1 VASSKPSNVVPLN
14 ERANERAPA
23 RAAGGAGETF
33 SLARECRE
41 FALVR
46 ISTALRAVLGKVE
59 QDLFELGY
67 NATDRDLRNQY
78 FEARDETRANV
89 QAFCNA
95 LEREFLTQFNDK
107 ARREA
112 KRRPAGQSMG
122 DTMELSLLEEG
133 ALEDNIALGNLVG
146 KLREINKDSLYALT
160 RRMAVV
166 LQNPQ
171 LEDADNPLGPE
182 TIGAAV
188 KQGLDALK
196 IGRQAK
202 PGVVKLIEQYM
213 IDEVETIYNDLND
226 LLIQRNIL
234 PQVRLGTRKVQ
245 QSAGG
250 VPATPAAAAPAQ
262 APGGDAKDWFALLQ
276 RLVGGVRGPGVD
288 AVAGNTQWPVMP
300 PTEASLA
307 AMASLTKL
315 QQGRIEALGNAVRGF
330 DASALASGR
339 ANVLHE
345 IKSTEIAAGF
355 GQMDAMTI
363 DIVAMLFDYV
373 FDDKRIPDAIKA
385 LIGRL
390 QIPILKVAIL
400 DKKFFSNKTH
410 PARKLLDSL
419 AAAAVGWTGAADAT
433 DPLYGKI
440 DSIVQ
445 RVITSFESELG
456 LFDGLVGELEEFLAE
471 EDQRLSAFSEQ
482 SARVVHDRERVEI
495 ARVVASDEVQ
505 RRTDTRE
512 MPEPVRAFLEAVWEK
527 ALVVS
532 YAAHGEGSERWA
544 ITLGTMD
551 DLIWSVAPKETGED
565 RKKLVSLLPELLKRL
580 HAGMDLVALPPESRN
595 QFFAELVRCHA
606 QAVKSGLATSSA
618 PVAPPPAQLQVVGRA
633 RPRARAPIEEA
644 PVEPQDVWA
653 EGATEDAPQLVATQV
668 NQGDV
673 LIEEIKLQGV
683 HDFETDDPRQ
693 KWDNL
698 VASLVRGM
706 WVQFLQKNGA
716 TIRAKLTWISPL
728 KGIYLFSNP
737 NGARALAFEPKA
749 LAEAFRR
756 GRAEVISDSPLVESA
771 MNSMVS
777 SMKESA
783 PAH

>member
-1 VASSKPSNVVPLN
+1 VASSSKPSNVVTLNN
-14 ERANERAPA
+14 ERTT
-23 RAAGGAGETF
+23 RAAGGSGESF
-33 SLARECRE
+33 ALARECRE

-46 ISTALRAVLGKVE
+46 ISSALRGVLGKVE
-59 QDLFELGY
+59 QDLFELAY
-67 NATDRDLRNQY
+67 NSTDREVRNQY
-78 FEARDETRANV
+78 FEARDEARGNL
-89 QAFCNA
+89 QAFCA
-95 LEREFLTQFNDK
+95 AVEREFLTQFNDK

-112 KRRPAGQSMG
+112 KRRPATPSMG
-122 DTMELSLLEEG
+122 DAMELSLLEDG
-133 ALEDNIALGNLVG
+133 VLEDNIALGNLVN
-146 KLREINKDSLYALT
+146 KLREINKDALYALT
-160 RRMAVV
+160 RRMSVV

-171 LEDADNPLGPE
+171 LEDSENPLGLE
-182 TIGAAV
+182 TIGAAI

-196 IGRQAK
+196 LGRQAK
-202 PGVVKLIEQYM
+202 PAVVKLIEQYM
-213 IDEVETIYNDLND
+213 IDEVETIYHDLND

-234 PQVRLGTRKVQ
+234 PQVRLGARKPHQTAGARPTPPGTRD
-245 QSAGG
+245 AG
-250 VPATPAAAAPAQ
+250 APA

-276 RLVGGVRGPGVD
+276 QLVGGVRAGG
-288 AVAGNTQWPVMP
+288 VAGVTGSTQWPVMP
-300 PTEASLA
+300 PSEASLA
-307 AMASLTKL
+307 AMQSLTML
-315 QQGRIEALGNAVRGF
+315 QQGRIEALGAAVPGL
-330 DASALASGR
+330 DASALLSGR
-339 ANVLHE
+339 TNVLHE
-345 IKSTEIAAGF
+345 IKGTNLTAGF

-390 QIPILKVAIL
+390 QIPVLKVAIL

-419 AAAAVGWTGAADAT
+419 AAAAVGWTGAADET
-433 DPLYGKI
+433 DPLYAKI

-445 RVITSFESELG
+445 RVITGFDSELG
-456 LFDGLVGELEEFLAE
+456 LFDNLVGELEEFLAE
-471 EDQRLSAFSEQ
+471 EEQRLSAFSEQ
-482 SARVVHDRERVEI
+482 SAKVVHDRERLEI

-505 RRTDTRE
+505 RRIDMRD
-512 MPEPVRAFLEAVWEK
+512 MPQPVRVYLEEIWER

-551 DLIWSVAPKETGED
+551 DLIWSVAPKETGDD

-580 HAGMDLVALPPESRN
+580 HAGMDLIALPPEVRN
-595 QFFAELVRCHA
+595 QFFAQLVRCHA
-606 QAVKSGLATSSA
+606 QAVKSGLASTPES
-618 PVAPPPAQLQVVGRA
+618 VAEPPAQLQVVGAASRKA
-633 RPRARAPIEEA
+633 PRAAEEA
-644 PVEPQDVWA
+644 STEAQDVWA
-653 EGATEDAPQLVATQV
+653 EGATADAPQLVATQV

-673 LIEEIKLQGV
+673 LIEEIKLRGTD
-683 HDFETDDPRQ
+683 DFDEVDDPRQ

-698 VASLVRGM
+698 VSSLVRGM

-771 MNSMVS
+771 MNSMVN
-777 SMKESA
+777 SMKE
-783 PAH
+783 PAAAH

>member
-1 VASSKPSNVVPLN
+1 MASSKPSNVVTLNN
-14 ERANERAPA
+14 ERAA
-23 RAAGGAGETF
+23 RPAGGSGESF
-33 SLARECRE
+33 ALARECRE

-46 ISTALRAVLGKVE
+46 LSTALRGVLGKVE
-59 QDLFELGY
+59 QDLFELAY
-67 NATDRDLRNQY
+67 NSTDRELRNQY
-78 FEARDETRANV
+78 FEARDEARANL
-89 QAFCNA
+89 QAFCGA
-95 LEREFLTQFNDK
+95 VEREFLTQFNDK
-107 ARREA
+107 ARRET
-112 KRRPAGQSMG
+112 KRHPARPSTG

-133 ALEDNIALGNLVG
+133 VLEDNIALGNLVN

-160 RRMAVV
+160 RRMSVV

-171 LEDADNPLGPE
+171 LEDADNPLGPDS
-182 TIGAAV
+182 IGAAI
-188 KQGLDALK
+188 KKGLDALK
-196 IGRQAK
+196 LGRQAK
-202 PGVVKLIEQYM
+202 PAVVKLIEQYM
-213 IDEVETIYNDLND
+213 IDEVEAVYQNLNE
-226 LLIQRNIL
+226 LLVQRNIL
-234 PQVRLGTRKVQ
+234 PQIRFGARKTQ
-245 QSAGG
+245 TSPSAR
-250 VPATPAAAAPAQ
+250 TPGETPSNAPE
-262 APGGDAKDWFALLQ
+262 AKDWFALLQ
-276 RLVGGVRGPGVD
+276 QLVGGARAPGV
-288 AVAGNTQWPVMP
+288 AGVTGNTQWPIMP
-300 PTEASLA
+300 PSEASLA
-307 AMASLTKL
+307 AMHSLTKL
-315 QQGRIEALGNAVRGF
+315 QQGQLEVLGAAMQNFNSAALK
-330 DASALASGR
+330 SGKT
-339 ANVLHE
+339 NVLHD
-345 IKSTEIAAGF
+345 IKGTEIAAGF

-419 AAAAVGWTGAADAT
+419 AAAAVGWTGAADET
-433 DPLYGKI
+433 DPLYAKI
-440 DSIVQ
+440 DGIVQ
-445 RVITSFESELG
+445 RVITGFESELD
-456 LFDGLVGELEEFLAE
+456 LFDNLVTDLEEFLAE
-471 EDQRLSAFSEQ
+471 EEQRLSAFSEQ
-482 SARVVHDRERVEI
+482 SAKVVHDRERLEI

-505 RRTDTRE
+505 RRIDTRD
-512 MPEPVRAFLEAVWEK
+512 MPQPVRAFLEQIWEK

-551 DLIWSVAPKETGED
+551 DLIWSVAPKENGED

-580 HAGMDLVALPPESRN
+580 HAGMDLIALPPESRN

-606 QAVKSGLATSSA
+606 QAVKSGLAATGG
-618 PVAPPPAQLQVVGRA
+618 PVAQPPASLQVVGPTTA
-633 RPRARAPIEEA
+633 TAVAEEA
-644 PVEPQDVWA
+644 PAEPQDVWA
-653 EGATEDAPQLVATQV
+653 ESSSAGAPQLVATQV

-673 LIEEIKLQGV
+673 LIEEIKLHGIN
-683 HDFETDDPRQ
+683 DFEDHQDPRQ

-698 VASLVRGM
+698 VSSLVRGM

-737 NGARALAFEPKA
+737 NGARALAFEPRA

-777 SMKESA
+777 SMKEAA

>member
-1 VASSKPSNVVPLN
+1 VASSSKPSNVVTLNN
-14 ERANERAPA
+14 ERTT
-23 RAAGGAGETF
+23 RAAGSGESF
-33 SLARECRE
+33 ALARECRE

-46 ISTALRAVLGKVE
+46 ISTALRSVLGKVE
-59 QDLFELGY
+59 QDLFELAY
-67 NATDRDLRNQY
+67 NSTDRELRNQY
-78 FEARDETRANV
+78 FEARDEARGNL
-89 QAFCNA
+89 QAFCA
-95 LEREFLTQFNDK
+95 AVEREFLTQFNDK
-107 ARREA
+107 ARREV
-112 KRRPAGQSMG
+112 KRRPATPPTG
-122 DTMELSLLEEG
+122 DTMELSLLEDG
-133 ALEDNIALGNLVG
+133 VLEDNIALGSLVN
-146 KLREINKDSLYALT
+146 KLREINKDALYALT
-160 RRMAVV
+160 RRMSVV

-171 LEDADNPLGPE
+171 LEDAENPLGPE
-182 TIGAAV
+182 TIGAAI

-196 IGRQAK
+196 LGRMAK
-202 PGVVKLIEQYM
+202 PAVVKLIEQYL
-213 IDEVETIYNDLND
+213 IDEVETVYHDLND

-234 PQVRLGTRKVQ
+234 PQVRLGARKPQ
-245 QSAGG
+245 QTAGAR
-250 VPATPAAAAPAQ
+250 PTTPETKDQAAPA

-276 RLVGGVRGPGVD
+276 QLVGGVRAGG
-288 AVAGNTQWPVMP
+288 VAGVAANTHWPVMP
-300 PTEASLA
+300 PSEASLA
-307 AMASLTKL
+307 AMHSLTKL
-315 QQGRIEALGNAVRGF
+315 QQGRIEALGAAVPGL
-330 DASALASGR
+330 DAAALLSGR
-339 ANVLHE
+339 TNVLHE
-345 IKSTEIAAGF
+345 IKGTNLTAGF

-390 QIPILKVAIL
+390 QIPVLKVAIL

-419 AAAAVGWTGAADAT
+419 AAAAVGWTGAADET
-433 DPLYGKI
+433 DPLYAKV

-445 RVITSFESELG
+445 RVINGFDSELD
-456 LFDGLVGELEEFLAE
+456 LFDNLVAELEEFLAE

-482 SARVVHDRERVEI
+482 SAKVVHDRERLEI

-505 RRTDTRE
+505 RRVDTRD
-512 MPEPVRAFLEAVWEK
+512 MPEPVRAYLEDIWEK

-551 DLIWSVAPKETGED
+551 DLIWSVSPKETGED

-580 HAGMDLVALPPESRN
+580 HAGMDLIALPPEARN
-595 QFFAELVRCHA
+595 RFFAELVRCHA
-606 QAVKSGLATSSA
+606 QAVKSGLTPSPGPAGQ
-618 PVAPPPAQLQVVGRA
+618 PPAQLQVVGAPKRKVE
-633 RPRARAPIEEA
+633 RPVEEEA
-644 PVEPQDVWA
+644 HEAQDVWA
-653 EGATEDAPQLVATQV
+653 EGATADAPQLVATQV

-673 LIEEIKLQGV
+673 LIEEIKLRGTD
-683 HDFETDDPRQ
+683 DFDEDADPRQ

-698 VASLVRGM
+698 VSSLVRGM

-777 SMKESA
+777 SMKHPA

>member
-1 VASSKPSNVVPLN
+1 VASSSKPSNVVTLNN
-14 ERANERAPA
+14 ERTTRA
-23 RAAGGAGETF
+23 GSSGESF
-33 SLARECRE
+33 ALARECRE

-46 ISTALRAVLGKVE
+46 ISTALRGVLGKVE
-59 QDLFELGY
+59 QDLFELAY
-67 NATDRDLRNQY
+67 NSTDRELRNQY
-78 FEARDETRANV
+78 FEARDEARGNL
-89 QAFCNA
+89 QAFCA
-95 LEREFLTQFNDK
+95 AVEREFLTQFNDK
-107 ARREA
+107 ARREV
-112 KRRPAGQSMG
+112 KRRPATPSMG
-122 DTMELSLLEEG
+122 DTMELSLLEDG
-133 ALEDNIALGNLVG
+133 VLEDNIALGNLVN
-146 KLREINKDSLYALT
+146 KLREINKDALYALT
-160 RRMAVV
+160 RRMSVV

-182 TIGAAV
+182 TIGAAI

-196 IGRQAK
+196 LGRLAK
-202 PGVVKLIEQYM
+202 PAVVKLIEQYL
-213 IDEVETIYNDLND
+213 IDEIETVYHDLND

-234 PQVRLGTRKVQ
+234 PQVRLGTRKPQ
-245 QSAGG
+245 QTGG
-250 VPATPAAAAPAQ
+250 ARPTPLGTQDQAAAG

-276 RLVGGVRGPGVD
+276 QLVGGVRAGG
-288 AVAGNTQWPVMP
+288 VAGVTGNSQWPVMP
-300 PTEASLA
+300 PSEASLA
-307 AMASLTKL
+307 AMQSLTKL
-315 QQGRIEALGNAVRGF
+315 QQGRIEALGAAIPGL
-330 DASALASGR
+330 DASALLSGR
-339 ANVLHE
+339 TNVLHD
-345 IKSTEIAAGF
+345 IKGTNLTAGF

-390 QIPILKVAIL
+390 QIPVLKVAIL

-419 AAAAVGWTGAADAT
+419 AAAAVGWTGAADET
-433 DPLYGKI
+433 DPLYAKV

-445 RVITSFESELG
+445 RVITGFDSELG
-456 LFDGLVGELEEFLAE
+456 LFDNLVAELEEFLAE
-471 EDQRLSAFSEQ
+471 EEQRLSTFSEQ
-482 SARVVHDRERVEI
+482 SAKVVHDRERLEI

-505 RRTDTRE
+505 RRTDTRD
-512 MPEPVRAFLEAVWEK
+512 MPEPVRAYLEEIWEK

-580 HAGMDLVALPPESRN
+580 HAGMDLIALPPEARN
-595 QFFAELVRCHA
+595 QFFAQLVRCHA
-606 QAVKSGLATSSA
+606 QAVKSGLTTPGPDAQ
-618 PVAPPPAQLQVVGRA
+618 PPAQLQVVGAARRRA
-633 RPRARAPIEEA
+633 ERPVAEEA
-644 PVEPQDVWA
+644 AEAQDVWA
-653 EGATEDAPQLVATQV
+653 EGATADAPQLVATQV

-673 LIEEIKLQGV
+673 LIEEIKLRGAG
-683 HDFETDDPRQ
+683 DFDEDDDPRQ

-698 VASLVRGM
+698 VSSLVRGM

-777 SMKESA
+777 SMKE
-783 PAH
+783 PAAAH

>member
-1 VASSKPSNVVPLN
+1 MASPLPSNVVTLN
-14 ERANERAPA
+14 ERTT
-23 RAAGGAGETF
+23 RAASGSGESF
-33 SLARECRE
+33 VLARECRE

-46 ISTALRAVLGKVE
+46 ISSALRGVLGKVE
-59 QDLFELGY
+59 QDLFELAY
-67 NATDRDLRNQY
+67 NSTEREMRNQY
-78 FEARDETRANV
+78 FEARDEARANL
-89 QAFCNA
+89 QAFCGA
-95 LEREFLTQFNDK
+95 VEREFLTQFNDK
-107 ARREA
+107 ARREVR
-112 KRRPAGQSMG
+112 RRPASSSVG
-122 DTMELSLLEEG
+122 DTMELSLLEDG
-133 ALEDNIALGNLVG
+133 VLEDNIVLGNLVN
-146 KLREINKDSLYALT
+146 KLREINKDALYALT

-171 LEDADNPLGPE
+171 LEDDDNPLGPE

-188 KQGLDALK
+188 KGGLDALK
-196 IGRQAK
+196 LGRLAK
-202 PGVVKLIEQYM
+202 PAVVKLIEQYM
-213 IDEVETIYNDLND
+213 IDEVETIYQGLND

-234 PQVRLGTRKVQ
+234 PQVRLGARKTQ
-245 QSAGG
+245 QTAGAG
-250 VPATPAAAAPAQ
+250 PTGAQSPAAPNI
-262 APGGDAKDWFALLQ
+262 PGVDAKDWFGLLQ
-276 RLVGGVRGPGVD
+276 QLVNGPRGAGAPG
-288 AVAGNTQWPVMP
+288 ATGNTQWPIIP
-300 PTEASLA
+300 PSAASLA
-307 AMASLTKL
+307 AMQGLTNL
-315 QQGRIEALGNAVRGF
+315 QQGRFETLGAAIPGL
-330 DASALASGR
+330 DASALRSGKT
-339 ANVLHE
+339 NVLHE
-345 IKSTEIAAGF
+345 IKGTDLAAGF

-419 AAAAVGWTGAADAT
+419 AAAAVGWTGASDET
-433 DPLYGKI
+433 DPLYAKI

-445 RVITSFESELG
+445 RVINGFESKLD
-456 LFDGLVGELEEFLAE
+456 LFDSLVTELEEFLAE
-471 EDQRLSAFSEQ
+471 EEQRLSAFSEQ
-482 SARVVHDRERVEI
+482 SAKVVHDRERLEI
-495 ARVVASDEVQ
+495 ARVVANDEV
-505 RRTDTRE
+505 RRRVDTLD
-512 MPEPVRAFLEAVWEK
+512 MPEPVRAYLERVWER

-551 DLIWSVAPKETGED
+551 DLIWSTAPKENGED

-580 HAGMDLVALPPESRN
+580 HGGMDLIALPPESRN
-595 QFFAELVRCHA
+595 KFFAELVRCHA
-606 QAVKSGLATSSA
+606 QAVKSGLAQSA
-618 PVAPPPAQLQVVGRA
+618 GPIAQPPASLQVVGAANA
-633 RPRARAPIEEA
+633 RDEMQAEEPLA
-644 PVEPQDVWA
+644 EPQDVWA
-653 EGATEDAPQLVATQV
+653 EGGSAGAPQLVATQV

-673 LIEEIKLQGV
+673 LIEEIKLQGNG
-683 HDFETDDPRQ
+683 DFEDHDPRQ

-698 VASLVRGM
+698 VSSLVRGM

-737 NGARALAFEPKA
+737 NGARALAFEPSA

-771 MNSMVS
+771 MNSMVT
-777 SMKESA
+777 SMKEPA

>member
-1 VASSKPSNVVPLN
+1 VASPKPSNVVTL
-14 ERANERAPA
+14 NERAPA
-23 RAAGGAGETF
+23 RAPAGSGETF
-33 SLARECRE
+33 TLARECRE

-46 ISTALRAVLGKVE
+46 LSTALRGVLGKVE

-67 NATDRDLRNQY
+67 NATDRELRNQY
-78 FEARDETRANV
+78 FEARDESRANL
-89 QAFCNA
+89 QGFCNA

-107 ARREA
+107 ARRET
-112 KRRPAGQSMG
+112 KRRPAAQPMG

-133 ALEDNIALGNLVG
+133 VLEDNIALGNLVG

-182 TIGAAV
+182 TIGAAI
-188 KQGLDALK
+188 KEGLDALK

-202 PGVVKLIEQYM
+202 PAVVKLIEQYM
-213 IDEVETIYNDLND
+213 IDEVETIYQDLND
-226 LLIQRNIL
+226 LLVQRNIL
-234 PQVRLGTRKVQ
+234 PQVRFGARKVQ
-245 QSAGG
+245 QAPGG
-250 VPATPAAAAPAQ
+250 APAAAAAPNAAPP
-262 APGGDAKDWFALLQ
+262 APGADAKDWFALLQ
-276 RLVGGVRGPGVD
+276 RLVGGVRGPSVD

-300 PTEASLA
+300 PSEASLA

-315 QQGRIEALGNAVRGF
+315 QQGHIEALGNAIRGV
-330 DASALASGR
+330 DPSALASGR
-339 ANVLHE
+339 ANVLHG

-419 AAAAVGWTGAADAT
+419 AAAAVGWTGAADET

-445 RVITSFESELG
+445 RVISGFESEIG
-456 LFDGLVGELEEFLAE
+456 LFDGLVAELEEFLAE

-482 SARVVHDRERVEI
+482 SAKVVHDRERVEI
-495 ARVVASDEVQ
+495 ARVVAADEVQ
-505 RRTDTRE
+505 RRVDTRE
-512 MPEPVRAFLEAVWEK
+512 MPEPVRAFLEDVWAK

-551 DLIWSVAPKETGED
+551 DLIWSVAPKESGED

-580 HAGMDLVALPPESRN
+580 HAGMDLIALPPESRN

-606 QAVKSGLATSSA
+606 QAVKSGLAAPSG
-618 PVAPPPAQLQVVGRA
+618 PVAQPPAQLQVVGRES
-633 RPRARAPIEEA
+633 ARAKA
-644 PVEPQDVWA
+644 PVAETPAEPQDVWA
-653 EGATEDAPQLVATQV
+653 EGATADAPQLVATQV

-673 LIEEIKLQGV
+673 LIEEIKLHGIGG
-683 HDFETDDPRQ
+683 DFEADDPRQ

-777 SMKESA
+777 SMKETA

>member
-1 VASSKPSNVVPLN
+1 MASSTRTSNVVSLN
-14 ERANERAPA
+14 SDRTA
-23 RAAGGAGETF
+23 RPAGGSGESF
-33 SLARECRE
+33 ALARECRE

-46 ISTALRAVLGKVE
+46 ISSALRGVLGKVE
-59 QDLFELGY
+59 QDLFELAY
-67 NATDRDLRNQY
+67 NSTDRELRNQY
-78 FEARDETRANV
+78 FEARDETRGNL
-89 QAFCNA
+89 QAFCA
-95 LEREFLTQFNDK
+95 AVEREFLTQFNDK

-112 KRRPAGQSMG
+112 KRRSATPSTG

-133 ALEDNIALGNLVG
+133 VLEDNIALGNLVN
-146 KLREINKDSLYALT
+146 KLREINKDTLYGLT
-160 RRMAVV
+160 RRMSVV

-171 LEDADNPLGPE
+171 LEDSDNPLGPE
-182 TIGAAV
+182 TIGAAI
-188 KQGLDALK
+188 KQGLDALNL
-196 IGRQAK
+196 GRQAK
-202 PGVVKLIEQYM
+202 PAVVKLIEQYM
-213 IDEVETIYNDLND
+213 IDEVETVYNDLND

-234 PQVRLGTRKVQ
+234 PQVRFGTRKTEKTA
-245 QSAGG
+245 SAR
-250 VPATPAAAAPAQ
+250 AAGAKDPAAPA

-276 RLVGGVRGPGVD
+276 QLVGGVRAGGV
-288 AVAGNTQWPVMP
+288 AGVTGNTQWPVMP
-300 PTEASLA
+300 PSEASLA
-307 AMASLTKL
+307 AMQSLTKL
-315 QQGRIEALGNAVRGF
+315 QQGRIEALGAAIPGL
-330 DASALASGR
+330 DASALLSGR
-339 ANVLHE
+339 TNVLHE
-345 IKSTEIAAGF
+345 IKGTNLTAGF

-390 QIPILKVAIL
+390 QIPVLKVAIL

-419 AAAAVGWTGAADAT
+419 AAAAVGWTGAADET

-445 RVITSFESELG
+445 RVITGFDSELD
-456 LFDGLVGELEEFLAE
+456 LFDNLVAELEEFLAE
-471 EDQRLSAFSEQ
+471 EEQRLSAFSEQ
-482 SARVVHDRERVEI
+482 SAKVVHDRERLEI
-495 ARVVASDEVQ
+495 ARIVASDEVQ
-505 RRTDTRE
+505 RRSDTRD
-512 MPEPVRAFLEAVWEK
+512 MPEPVRAFLEEIWEK

-580 HAGMDLVALPPESRN
+580 HAGMDLIALPPEARN
-595 QFFAELVRCHA
+595 RFFAELVRCHA
-606 QAVKSGLATSSA
+606 QAVKSGLSTSSG
-618 PVAPPPAQLQVVGRA
+618 PVAQPPAQLQVVDVASRKSSK
-633 RPRARAPIEEA
+633 
-644 PVEPQDVWA
+644 PVEEEVPAEAQDVWA
-653 EGATEDAPQLVATQV
+653 EGATADAPQLVATQV

-673 LIEEIKLQGV
+673 LIEEIKLRGTG
-683 HDFETDDPRQ
+683 DFDDEDDPRQ
-693 KWDNL
+693 KWENL
-698 VASLVRGM
+698 VSSLVRGM

-771 MNSMVS
+771 MNSMVN
-777 SMKESA
+777 SMKEPA

>member
-1 VASSKPSNVVPLN
+1 VASPKPTNVVTLN
-14 ERANERAPA
+14 ERTTRT
-23 RAAGGAGETF
+23 AAGSGEPF
-33 SLARECRE
+33 ALARECRE

-46 ISTALRAVLGKVE
+46 ISTALRSVLGKVE
-59 QDLFELGY
+59 QDLFELAY
-67 NATDRDLRNQY
+67 NSTDRELRNQY
-78 FEARDETRANV
+78 FEARDEARTNL
-89 QAFCNA
+89 QAFCGA
-95 LEREFLTQFNDK
+95 VEREFLTQFNDK
-107 ARREA
+107 ARRET
-112 KRRPAGQSMG
+112 KRRPGTSASG
-122 DTMELSLLEEG
+122 DGMELSLLEENV
-133 ALEDNIALGNLVG
+133 LEDNIALGNLVN

-160 RRMAVV
+160 RRMSVV

-182 TIGAAV
+182 SIGAAI
-188 KQGLDALK
+188 KKGLDALK
-196 IGRQAK
+196 LGRQAK
-202 PGVVKLIEQYM
+202 PAVIKLIEQYM
-213 IDEVETIYNDLND
+213 IDEVETVYQSLND
-226 LLIQRNIL
+226 LLVQRNIL
-234 PQVRLGTRKVQ
+234 PQVRFGARKTQ
-245 QSAGG
+245 TSAGARPPG
-250 VPATPAAAAPAQ
+250 QAEAPSAG
-262 APGGDAKDWFALLQ
+262 PEPKDWFALLQ
-276 RLVGGVRGPGVD
+276 QLVGGVRSPGV
-288 AVAGNTQWPVMP
+288 AGVADNTQWPVMP
-300 PTEASLA
+300 PSAASLA
-307 AMASLTKL
+307 AMQNLTKL
-315 QQGRIEALGNAVRGF
+315 QQGQLEVLGAAMQRFNSAALM
-330 DASALASGR
+330 SGKT
-339 ANVLHE
+339 NVLHD
-345 IKSTEIAAGF
+345 IKGTDIAAGF

-419 AAAAVGWTGAADAT
+419 AAAAVGWTGAADET
-433 DPLYGKI
+433 DPLYAKI
-440 DSIVQ
+440 DGIVQ
-445 RVITSFESELG
+445 RVITGFESELG
-456 LFDGLVGELEEFLAE
+456 LFDNLVTDLEEFLAE
-471 EDQRLSAFSEQ
+471 EEQRLSAFSEQ
-482 SARVVHDRERVEI
+482 SAKVVHDRERLEI

-505 RRTDTRE
+505 RRIDTRD
-512 MPEPVRAFLEAVWEK
+512 MPQPVRAYLERVWEK

-544 ITLGTMD
+544 MTLGTMD
-551 DLIWSVAPKETGED
+551 DLIWSVAPKENGED

-580 HAGMDLVALPPESRN
+580 HAGMDLIALPPESRN

-606 QAVKSGLATSSA
+606 QAVKSGLATSGG
-618 PVAPPPAQLQVVGRA
+618 PVAQPPASLQVVGPTTA
-633 RPRARAPIEEA
+633 TAVADEVPT
-644 PVEPQDVWA
+644 EPQDVWA
-653 EGATEDAPQLVATQV
+653 EGASADAPQLVATQV

-673 LIEEIKLQGV
+673 LIEEIKLRGI
-683 HDFETDDPRQ
+683 DMEEDDDPRQ

-698 VASLVRGM
+698 VSSLVRGM

-777 SMKESA
+777 SIKE
-783 PAH
+783 PARAH

>member
-1 VASSKPSNVVPLN
+1 VASPLPSNVVTLN
-14 ERANERAPA
+14 ERATRAPSA
-23 RAAGGAGETF
+23 SGESF
-33 SLARECRE
+33 ALARECRE

-46 ISTALRAVLGKVE
+46 VSAALRGVLGKVE
-59 QDLFELGY
+59 QDLFELAY
-67 NATDRDLRNQY
+67 NSTDRELRNQY
-78 FEARDETRANV
+78 FEARDESRANL
-89 QAFCNA
+89 QGFCA
-95 LEREFLTQFNDK
+95 AVEREFLTQFNDK
-107 ARREA
+107 ARREV
-112 KRRPAGQSMG
+112 KRRPASPSTG
-122 DTMELSLLEEG
+122 DTMELSLLEDG
-133 ALEDNIALGNLVG
+133 VLEDNIALGNLVN
-146 KLREINKDSLYALT
+146 KLRDINKDTLYALT

-171 LEDADNPLGPE
+171 LEDDDNPLGPN
-182 TIGAAV
+182 TIGAAL
-188 KQGLDALK
+188 KQGLDSLK
-196 IGRQAK
+196 LGRQAK
-202 PGVVKLIEQYM
+202 PAVVKLIEQYM
-213 IDEVETIYNDLND
+213 IDEIETIYHDLNE

-234 PQVRLGTRKVQ
+234 PQIRLGARRTER
-245 QSAGG
+245 
-250 VPATPAAAAPAQ
+250 TPDGAASAQ
-262 APGGDAKDWFALLQ
+262 AKAPNAPPVPGADAKDWFALLQ
-276 RLVGGVRGPGVD
+276 QLVGGARGPGV
-288 AVAGNTQWPVMP
+288 AGVTGNTQWPVMP
-300 PTEASLA
+300 PSEASLA
-307 AMASLTKL
+307 AMQGLTQL
-315 QQGRIEALGNAVRGF
+315 QQGRMEALGAAIPGLNA
-330 DASALASGR
+330 AALMSGKS
-339 ANVLHE
+339 NVLHE
-345 IKSTEIAAGF
+345 IKGSNLAAGF

-410 PARKLLDSL
+410 PTRKLLDSL
-419 AAAAVGWTGAADAT
+419 AAAAVGWTGAADET
-433 DPLYGKI
+433 DPLYAKI

-445 RVITSFESELG
+445 RVISGFESKLD
-456 LFDGLVGELEEFLAE
+456 LFDNLVAELEEFLAE
-471 EDQRLSAFSEQ
+471 EEQRLSAFSEQ
-482 SARVVHDRERVEI
+482 SAKVVHDRERLEI
-495 ARVVASDEVQ
+495 ARVVASDEIS
-505 RRTDTRE
+505 RRVDMRD
-512 MPEPVRAFLEAVWEK
+512 MPEPVRAFLEQIWEK

-551 DLIWSVAPKETGED
+551 DLIWSVAPKESGED

-580 HAGMDLVALPPESRN
+580 HAGMDLIALPPEARN

-606 QAVKSGLATSSA
+606 QAVKSGLNAPA
-618 PVAPPPAQLQVVGRA
+618 GPVAQPPAALQVVGA
-633 RPRARAPIEEA
+633 AKAKYVEETEEQPA
-644 PVEPQDVWA
+644 EPQDVWA
-653 EGATEDAPQLVATQV
+653 EGASAGAPQLVATQV

-673 LIEEIKLQGV
+673 LIEEIKLHGV
-683 HDFETDDPRQ
+683 GDYDEDRDPRQ

-698 VASLVRGM
+698 VSSLVRGM

-771 MNSMVS
+771 MNSMVG
-777 SMKESA
+777 SMKEHA

>member
-1 VASSKPSNVVPLN
+1 MASPLPSNVVTLN
-14 ERANERAPA
+14 ERATRAPSA
-23 RAAGGAGETF
+23 SGESF
-33 SLARECRE
+33 ALARECRE

-46 ISTALRAVLGKVE
+46 VSAALRGVLGKVE
-59 QDLFELGY
+59 QDLFELAY
-67 NATDRDLRNQY
+67 NSTDRDIRNQY
-78 FEARDETRANV
+78 FEARDESRANL
-89 QAFCNA
+89 QGFCA
-95 LEREFLTQFNDK
+95 AVEREFLTQFNDK
-107 ARREA
+107 ARRET
-112 KRRPAGQSMG
+112 KRRPATPSTG
-122 DTMELSLLEEG
+122 DTMELSLLEDG
-133 ALEDNIALGNLVG
+133 VLEDNIALGNLVN
-146 KLREINKDSLYALT
+146 KLRDINKDTLYALT

-171 LEDADNPLGPE
+171 LEDDDNPLGPN

-188 KQGLDALK
+188 KQGLDSLK
-196 IGRQAK
+196 LGRQAK
-202 PGVVKLIEQYM
+202 PAVVKLIEQYM
-213 IDEVETIYNDLND
+213 VDEIETIYHDLND

-234 PQVRLGTRKVQ
+234 PQIRLGARKTQ
-245 QSAGG
+245 RTADGAGSASQEK
-250 VPATPAAAAPAQ
+250 APNASPV
-262 APGGDAKDWFALLQ
+262 PGGDAKDWFALLQ
-276 RLVGGVRGPGVD
+276 QLVGGARGPGV
-288 AVAGNTQWPVMP
+288 AGVTGNTQWPVMP
-300 PTEASLA
+300 PSEASLA
-307 AMASLTKL
+307 AMQGLTNL
-315 QQGRIEALGNAVRGF
+315 QQGRIEALGAAIPGLNAAV
-330 DASALASGR
+330 LMSGKS
-339 ANVLHE
+339 NVLHE
-345 IKSTEIAAGF
+345 IKGSNLAAGF

-410 PARKLLDSL
+410 PTRKLLDSL
-419 AAAAVGWTGAADAT
+419 AAAAVGWTGAADET
-433 DPLYGKI
+433 DPLYAKI

-445 RVITSFESELG
+445 RVITGFESKLD
-456 LFDGLVGELEEFLAE
+456 LFDNLVAELEEFLAE
-471 EDQRLSAFSEQ
+471 EEQRLSAFSEQ
-482 SARVVHDRERVEI
+482 SAKVVHDRERLEI
-495 ARVVASDEVQ
+495 ARVVASDEVS
-505 RRTDTRE
+505 RRVDMRD
-512 MPEPVRAFLEAVWEK
+512 MPEPVRAFLEQIWEK

-551 DLIWSVAPKETGED
+551 DLIWSVAPKESGED

-580 HAGMDLVALPPESRN
+580 HAGMDLIALPPESRN
-595 QFFAELVRCHA
+595 QFFAQLVRCHA
-606 QAVKSGLATSSA
+606 QAVKSGLNAPA
-618 PVAPPPAQLQVVGRA
+618 GPVAQPPAALQVVGA
-633 RPRARAPIEEA
+633 AKPTYAEEA
-644 PVEPQDVWA
+644 EEQPAEPQDVWA
-653 EGATEDAPQLVATQV
+653 ESASAGAPQLVATQV

-673 LIEEIKLQGV
+673 LIEEIKLHGAG
-683 HDFETDDPRQ
+683 DFDEDQDPRQ

-698 VASLVRGM
+698 VSSLVRGM

-771 MNSMVS
+771 MNSMVG
-777 SMKESA
+777 SMKEHA

>member
-1 VASSKPSNVVPLN
+1 MASPLPSNVVTLN
-14 ERANERAPA
+14 ERTTRAPSA
-23 RAAGGAGETF
+23 SGEAF
-33 SLARECRE
+33 ALARECRE

-46 ISTALRAVLGKVE
+46 VSSALRGVLGKVE
-59 QDLFELGY
+59 QDLFELAY
-67 NATDRDLRNQY
+67 NSTDRDLRNQY
-78 FEARDETRANV
+78 FEARDESRANL
-89 QAFCNA
+89 QAFCA
-95 LEREFLTQFNDK
+95 AVEREFLTQFNDK

-112 KRRPAGQSMG
+112 KRRPASPSTG
-122 DTMELSLLEEG
+122 DTMELSLLEDG
-133 ALEDNIALGNLVG
+133 VLEDNIALGNLVN
-146 KLREINKDSLYALT
+146 KLRDINKDTLYALT

-171 LEDADNPLGPE
+171 LEDDDNPLGPT

-188 KQGLDALK
+188 KQGLDSLK
-196 IGRQAK
+196 LGRQAK
-202 PGVVKLIEQYM
+202 PAVVKLIEQYM
-213 IDEVETIYNDLND
+213 IDEIETIYHDVNE

-234 PQVRLGTRKVQ
+234 PQIRLGARKTQ
-245 QSAGG
+245 RTPEGAGAAQAKTPSA
-250 VPATPAAAAPAQ
+250 PT

-276 RLVGGVRGPGVD
+276 QLVGGARGPGV
-288 AVAGNTQWPVMP
+288 AGVTGNTQWPVMP
-300 PTEASLA
+300 PSEASLA
-307 AMASLTKL
+307 AMQGLTQL
-315 QQGRIEALGNAVRGF
+315 QQGRMEALGAAIPGLNA
-330 DASALASGR
+330 AALMSGR
-339 ANVLHE
+339 SNVLHE
-345 IKSTEIAAGF
+345 IKGSNLAAGF

-410 PARKLLDSL
+410 PTRKLLDSL
-419 AAAAVGWTGAADAT
+419 AAAAVGWTGAADET
-433 DPLYGKI
+433 DPLYAKI

-445 RVITSFESELG
+445 RVITGFESKLD
-456 LFDGLVGELEEFLAE
+456 LFDNLVAELEEFLAE
-471 EDQRLSAFSEQ
+471 EEQRLSAFSEQ
-482 SARVVHDRERVEI
+482 SAKVVHDRERLEI
-495 ARVVASDEVQ
+495 ARVVASDEIS
-505 RRTDTRE
+505 RRVDMRD
-512 MPEPVRAFLEAVWEK
+512 MPEPVRAFLEQIWEK

-551 DLIWSVAPKETGED
+551 DLIWSVAPKESGED

-580 HAGMDLVALPPESRN
+580 HAGMDLIALPPESRN
-595 QFFAELVRCHA
+595 RFFAELVRCHA
-606 QAVKSGLATSSA
+606 QAVKSGLSA
-618 PVAPPPAQLQVVGRA
+618 SGPVAQPPAALQVVGA
-633 RPRARAPIEEA
+633 AKTARAEVAEEQPA
-644 PVEPQDVWA
+644 EPQDVWA
-653 EGATEDAPQLVATQV
+653 EGASVGAPQLVATQV

-673 LIEEIKLQGV
+673 LIEEIKLQGTG
-683 HDFETDDPRQ
+683 DFDEDQDPRQ

-771 MNSMVS
+771 MNSMVG
-777 SMKESA
+777 SMKEHA

>member
-1 VASSKPSNVVPLN
+1 MASPKPSNVVTLNN
-14 ERANERAPA
+14 ERATRT
-23 RAAGGAGETF
+23 AAGSGESF
-33 SLARECRE
+33 ALARECRE

-46 ISTALRAVLGKVE
+46 FSSALRGVLGKVE
-59 QDLFELGY
+59 QDLFELAY
-67 NATDRDLRNQY
+67 NSTDRELRNQY
-78 FEARDETRANV
+78 FEARDQARTNL
-89 QAFCNA
+89 QAFCGA
-95 LEREFLTQFNDK
+95 VEREFLIQFNDK
-107 ARREA
+107 ARREV
-112 KRRPAGQSMG
+112 KRRPSSPSTG
-122 DTMELSLLEEG
+122 DTMELSLLEDG
-133 ALEDNIALGNLVG
+133 ILEDNIALGNLVN
-146 KLREINKDSLYALT
+146 KLREINKDALYALT

-182 TIGAAV
+182 TIGAAI
-188 KQGLDALK
+188 KAGLDALGL
-196 IGRQAK
+196 GRQAK
-202 PGVVKLIEQYM
+202 PAFVKLVEQYM
-213 IDEVETIYNDLND
+213 IDEVETVYHDLND

-234 PQVRLGTRKVQ
+234 PQVRFGARKPQ
-245 QSAGG
+245 QTSSGARPSETKDAA
-250 VPATPAAAAPAQ
+250 VPN

-276 RLVGGVRGPGVD
+276 QLVGGVRAPGV
-288 AVAGNTQWPVMP
+288 AGVTGNTQWPIMP
-300 PTEASLA
+300 PSEASLA
-307 AMASLTKL
+307 AMRSLTQL
-315 QQGRIEALGNAVRGF
+315 QQGRTESISAALPGLN
-330 DASALASGR
+330 ASALLSGKT
-339 ANVLHE
+339 NVLHD
-345 IKSTEIAAGF
+345 IKGTDIAAGF

-410 PARKLLDSL
+410 PTRKLLDSL
-419 AAAAVGWTGAADAT
+419 AAAAVGWTGAADET
-433 DPLYGKI
+433 DPLYAKI

-445 RVITSFESELG
+445 RVITGFESELD
-456 LFDGLVGELEEFLAE
+456 LFDNLVAELEEFLAE

-482 SARVVHDRERVEI
+482 SAKVVHDRERLEI
-495 ARVVASDEVQ
+495 ARVVASDEV
-505 RRTDTRE
+505 RRRIDTRD
-512 MPEPVRAFLEAVWEK
+512 MPESVRAFLEQVWEK

-551 DLIWSVAPKETGED
+551 DLIWSVASKENGED

-580 HAGMDLVALPPESRN
+580 HAGMDLIALPPESRN

-606 QAVKSGLATSSA
+606 QAVKSGLAPSA
-618 PVAPPPAQLQVVGRA
+618 GPIAQPPASLQVVSASGAGAERHV
-633 RPRARAPIEEA
+633 EEQPA
-644 PVEPQDVWA
+644 EPHDVWA
-653 EGATEDAPQLVATQV
+653 EGATADAPQLVATQV

-673 LIEEIKLQGV
+673 LIEEIKLTGTG
-683 HDFETDDPRQ
+683 DFEDHNDPRQ

-698 VASLVRGM
+698 VSSLVRGM

-777 SMKESA
+777 SMKEPA

>member
-1 VASSKPSNVVPLN
+1 MASPLPSNVVTLN
-14 ERANERAPA
+14 ERTT
-23 RAAGGAGETF
+23 RAASGSGESF
-33 SLARECRE
+33 ALARECRE

-46 ISTALRAVLGKVE
+46 LSSALRGVLGKVE
-59 QDLFELGY
+59 QDLFELAY
-67 NATDRDLRNQY
+67 NSTDREIRNQY
-78 FEARDETRANV
+78 FEARDEARANL
-89 QAFCNA
+89 QIFCGA
-95 LEREFLTQFNDK
+95 VEREFLTRFNDK
-107 ARREA
+107 ARREV
-112 KRRPAGQSMG
+112 KRRPATQPTG
-122 DTMELSLLEEG
+122 DAMELSLLEDG
-133 ALEDNIALGNLVG
+133 ILEDNIALGNLVN
-146 KLREINKDSLYALT
+146 KLRDINKDSLYALT

-171 LEDADNPLGPE
+171 LEDDDNPLGPE
-182 TIGAAV
+182 TIGAAI
-188 KQGLDALK
+188 KGGLDALK
-196 IGRQAK
+196 LGRLAK
-202 PGVVKLIEQYM
+202 PAVVKLIEQYL
-213 IDEVETIYNDLND
+213 IDEVETVYQGLND

-234 PQVRLGTRKVQ
+234 PQVRLGARKTQ
-245 QSAGG
+245 QTADGARPSGG
-250 VPATPAAAAPAQ
+250 KDSAAPSV
-262 APGGDAKDWFALLQ
+262 PGGDAKDWFALLQ
-276 RLVGGVRGPGVD
+276 RLVGGAGGSSVAGVT
-288 AVAGNTQWPVMP
+288 GNTQWPIMP
-300 PTEASLA
+300 PSEASLA
-307 AMASLTKL
+307 AMQGLTKL
-315 QQGRIEALGNAVRGF
+315 QQGRIEALGAAVPGL
-330 DASALASGR
+330 DASALLSGR
-339 ANVLHE
+339 TNVLHE
-345 IKSTEIAAGF
+345 IKGTNLAAGF
-355 GQMDAMTI
+355 GQMDTMTI

-410 PARKLLDSL
+410 PTRKLLDSL
-419 AAAAVGWTGAADAT
+419 AAAAVGWTGASDET
-433 DPLYGKI
+433 DPLYAKI

-445 RVITSFESELG
+445 RVITGFESELS
-456 LFDGLVGELEEFLAE
+456 LFDNLVSELEEFLAE
-471 EDQRLSAFSEQ
+471 EEQRLSAFSEQ
-482 SARVVHDRERVEI
+482 SAKVVHDRERLEI
-495 ARVVASDEVQ
+495 ARVVASDEIH
-505 RRTDTRE
+505 RRVDTRD
-512 MPEPVRAFLEAVWEK
+512 MPEPVRAFLEQVWEK

-551 DLIWSVAPKETGED
+551 DLIWSTAPKENGED

-580 HAGMDLVALPPESRN
+580 HAGMDLIALPPEARN
-595 QFFAELVRCHA
+595 RFFAELVRCHA
-606 QAVKSGLATSSA
+606 QAVKSGLAPSA
-618 PVAPPPAQLQVVGRA
+618 GPVAQPPASLHVVDTA
-633 RPRARAPIEEA
+633 TATADPQAEEPPA
-644 PVEPQDVWA
+644 ESQDVWA
-653 EGATEDAPQLVATQV
+653 EGSNVGDPQLVATQV

-673 LIEEIKLQGV
+673 LIEEIKLHGAG
-683 HDFETDDPRQ
+683 DFEERDPRQ

-698 VASLVRGM
+698 VSSLVRGM

-777 SMKESA
+777 SMKEPA